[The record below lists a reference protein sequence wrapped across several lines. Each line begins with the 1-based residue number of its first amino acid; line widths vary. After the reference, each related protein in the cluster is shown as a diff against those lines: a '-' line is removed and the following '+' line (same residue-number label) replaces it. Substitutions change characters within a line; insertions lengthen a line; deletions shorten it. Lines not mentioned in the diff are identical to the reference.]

1 VRIIILGLS
10 LSSSWG
16 NGHATTWRALIRA
29 MAPAHEILFL
39 ERDVPWYAAHR
50 DLPKPDFCGFA
61 LYDSVESLAAWR
73 EAIAQA
79 NAVIIGSYVPDGVR
93 VAEYVSSVRNGTFCF
108 YDIDTPVTLAAIDRG
123 DCSYL
128 TRATIPL
135 FDIYFSFTGGPT
147 LARLERDYGAR
158 RAVALYCGV
167 DPAGYF
173 PVPAPRRWAL
183 GYLGTYSADRQ
194 PGLEALLIEPARRRP
209 DLAFVV
215 AGAQFPDSIDWPD
228 NVERIEHVP
237 PADHRDFY
245 AAQDWT
251 LNITRADMRAAGYSP
266 SVRLF
271 EATACAIPVISD
283 LWDGLETV
291 FRPGEGIIGAS
302 TAADVLACLARPE
315 TGRRAIGKAGL
326 RRTLAEH
333 TAAHRAAT
341 LIEAIDQGAM
351 GDGVQDGRRSV
362 ANARTAT
369 TRTATTRMGSP
380 EMEGK
385 RA

>member
-1 VRIIILGLS
+1 MGMRIVILGLS

-29 MAPAHEILFL
+29 MAPRHDSLGHDSLGHDILFL

-50 DLPKPDFCGFA
+50 DLPDPDFCEFA
-61 LYDSVESLAAWR
+61 LYDSIEALRVWR
-73 EAIAQA
+73 EALA
-79 NAVIIGSYVPDGVR
+79 NADAVIIGSYVPDGVQ
-93 VAEYVSSVRNGTFCF
+93 VAHYVASIRTGILCF

-123 DCSYL
+123 ECAYL
-128 TRATIPL
+128 THETVPL

-147 LARLERDYGAR
+147 LTRLEHDYGAR
-158 RAVALYCGV
+158 SAVALYCGV
-167 DPAGYF
+167 DPKRYF
-173 PVPAPRRWAL
+173 PMTMPKRWSL

-194 PGLEALLIEPARRRP
+194 PPLEALLIEPARQRP
-209 DLAFVV
+209 DFAFVV
-215 AGAQFPDSIDWPD
+215 AGAQFPGDIEWPA

-237 PADHRDFY
+237 PEQHREFY

-271 EATACAIPVISD
+271 EATACGIPVISD
-283 LWDGLETV
+283 LWGGLETV
-291 FRPGEGIIGAS
+291 FRAGEGIIGVSNAG
-302 TAADVLACLARPE
+302 DVLACLARPQAE
-315 TGRRAIGKAGL
+315 RQAIGDAGL
-326 RRTLAEH
+326 RRTRAEH

-341 LIEAIDQGAM
+341 LIAAISQNARNRHDTAG
-351 GDGVQDGRRSV
+351 
-362 ANARTAT
+362 NARTAKL
-369 TRTATTRMGSP
+369 RMG
-380 EMEGK
+380 GQ